1 MPRRIIAL
9 LLTCVVA
16 CAPWLLAAGGD
27 QSPSQRSRGDAVVT
41 EIADCRVKLIDEV
54 VLSSGQSG
62 ILEQVALK
70 EGDVAR
76 KDEVVAAI
84 RDNIV
89 RSALATAE
97 KQAENDVEVR
107 YAHKAADLARIAYS
121 KAMQS
126 NQTLKG
132 AVPEIE
138 IRELRLAAEKA
149 ILQVEQA
156 EHRLSVAGLERDE
169 ARELLKTY
177 FVQAPF
183 DATVTK
189 VYKKRGEAVRE
200 GEPIIELSNSE
211 RMRVEA
217 WLPLKDAWRI
227 RPGMPVTVHIDNSE
241 DDPEIRQIRFAGH
254 VTLVDTKLEPV
265 TQSVRVWAEVANRDG
280 VLKDGLSA
288 TIRIRR
294 RAGNETVNL
303 EDKQQSAP
311 QPMTKR

>member
-1 MPRRIIAL
+1 MPGRTVAL
-9 LLTCVVA
+9 LLS
-16 CAPWLLAAGGD
+16 CAALCALPLLAAGGRAPAD
-27 QSPSQRSRGDAVVT
+27 DLVT

-62 ILEQVALK
+62 ILEEVVLK

-97 KQAENDVEVR
+97 KQAENDVEIR
-107 YAHKAADLARIAYS
+107 YANKAADLARIAYT

-126 NQTLKG
+126 NQALKG

-177 FVQAPF
+177 VVQAPF
-183 DATVTK
+183 EGTVTK
-189 VYKKRGEAVRE
+189 VYKKRGEAVRD

-227 RPGMPVTVHIDNSE
+227 RAGMPVTVHIDLTH
-241 DDPEIRQIRFAGH
+241 DDADVKRMQFDGQ
-254 VTLVDTKLEPV
+254 VTLIDPKLEPV
-265 TQSVRVWAEVANRDG
+265 TQSVRVWAEVINQDG

-288 TIRIRR
+288 TMQIHRR
-294 RAGNETVNL
+294 R
-303 EDKQQSAP
+303 QQ
-311 QPMTKR
+311 RE